1 MEDFEKMNLE
11 GVRYGANSSK
21 EVKREKTS
29 ESAQPIVIQA
39 NNSSQRLGGL
49 GGTSSTF
56 KAR

>member
-1 MEDFEKMNLE
+1 MNLE
-11 GVRYGANSSK
+11 GVRYGPNSSK

-29 ESAQPIVIQA
+29 EITQPIVIQA
-39 NNSSQRLGGL
+39 NNSSQKLGGL